1 MDLVTAGPV
10 MTALCGF
17 FGLPVLKDLTTRQW
31 DVRVDTPYI
40 SDGVNGSSSGALAAL
55 ALLQATSNCVFHGE
69 VSSVHVLHS
78 THGQSPS
85 VDAAV
90 IVVQYF
96 IVAPERAVQLSSY
109 GTVLRA
115 LPGGYD
121 GRAEPQW
128 ADVACGWSR

>member
-1 MDLVTAGPV
+1 

-69 VSSVHVLHS
+69 VSSVTSHT

-85 VDAAV
+85 VAAGV
-90 IVVQYF
+90 ISRETSLS
-96 IVAPERAVQLSSY
+96 AP
-109 GTVLRA
+109 
-115 LPGGYD
+115 
-121 GRAEPQW
+121 
-128 ADVACGWSR
+128 